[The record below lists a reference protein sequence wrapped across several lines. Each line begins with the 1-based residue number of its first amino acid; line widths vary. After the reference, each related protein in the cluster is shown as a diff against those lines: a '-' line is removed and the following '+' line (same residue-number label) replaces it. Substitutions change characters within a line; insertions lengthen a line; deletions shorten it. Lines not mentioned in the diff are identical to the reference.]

1 MFNFRDLI
9 PSWARPYSTDWQQ
22 VSTDIYSLHRQQQ
35 KEKEITMGQPTPVSY
50 SVGPSTSYDDGATL
64 NFRHE
69 DGKVTTVE
77 MNLKSVQTLISLL
90 ETVTERT
97 IRRAT

>member
-1 MFNFRDLI
+1 MFNFRNLI
-9 PSWARPYSTDWQQ
+9 PWPRATDWQQ

-35 KEKEITMGQPTPVSY
+35 KEINMGQPTEVSY

-69 DGKVTTVE
+69 GGKVTTIE
-77 MNLKSVQTLISLL
+77 MNLRSVQTLISLL
-90 ETVTERT
+90 ETVTEQSGEQDE
-97 IRRAT
+97 

>member
-9 PSWARPYSTDWQQ
+9 PWPRATDWQQ
-22 VSTDIYSLHRQQQ
+22 VSTDIYRLHRQQQ

-69 DGKVTTVE
+69 DGKVTTIE
-77 MNLKSVQTLISLL
+77 MNFRSVQTLISLL
-90 ETVTERT
+90 ETVTEQSGEQHE
-97 IRRAT
+97 